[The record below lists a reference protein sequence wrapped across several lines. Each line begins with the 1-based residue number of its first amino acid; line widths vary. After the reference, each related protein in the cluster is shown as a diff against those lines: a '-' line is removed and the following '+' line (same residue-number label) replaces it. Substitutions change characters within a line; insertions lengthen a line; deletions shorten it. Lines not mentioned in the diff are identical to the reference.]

1 MSCVNPNSPEFQSI
15 LKKEPNFLL
24 AELMYQ
30 KLMGQQDVVLYDD
43 VRDLKEETPNKQS
56 KEFIGQTEN
65 WGYTSVDN
73 NMRLT
78 DKALKRLMNNP
89 DYAITDPVDMEKMAE
104 LSNAVGEKEA
114 YRDYF
119 ENNQVVR
126 TSDAVLEKIEARLE
140 TEDFDPIN
148 SITDNENGRE
158 FGLDDF
164 IKQFDN
170 TVQSINE
177 SRALDAAVK
186 MSNQLGIPFEV
197 ITQDELE
204 RLFPN
209 QPYRKNFY
217 QAGKVYLVAGAFD
230 QNSVFH
236 EFSHPIIKS
245 MSVQNPELFQS
256 LFDELAQTPLGQSII
271 NDLNADPYYNKGTKE
286 YMEEAIVRSLE
297 AINESEDVAPKGF
310 IANLFFQIK
319 QFLRKAFGKKVDVS
333 KLNSKT
339 TLRDLINMINYG
351 EEFILDTD
359 FLNKDLM
366 VMFQTDYDQLKS
378 QIKEGSAKQTQE
390 LMNNFYNIVKV
401 QLANF
406 QAKNDIF
413 KLIESQ
419 LADENRE
426 GVLNQMQQILEGL
439 ATIGSNRLV
448 KPLDSLNITGNKA
461 LDADLIEFDNK
472 INSFVKVISMADQ
485 MFDILNNKLLE
496 LQKNGV
502 KETEEFD
509 QLFAI
514 MQYND
519 DWLEKMQQWKSEFT
533 TLSRVTGGVAFT
545 EYTDPTTGVS
555 SNPIRD
561 ALDNLINK
569 LTQTKSISESVQADS
584 VIDVLYDHLND
595 HLAPI
600 KKDYLEQMAGL
611 KAAGSL
617 TQYNRLHQEYYGVTA
632 EEMAELNRLKSRPVE
647 SLTRNEEIR
656 LSDLTYK
663 SYDSQ
668 AISKEGLRARAEGRL
683 GDSSKWN
690 GLMESFLNN
699 QDMIVG
705 GFYSF
710 LMKTFNTID
719 GNANARRSEMLEGLK
734 PLLKA
739 AGYDTHWLGEG
750 KLGKDIGQV
759 NRTFQKDEYGNI
771 EEFMEWRFLSNFS
784 NYEYDLQ
791 DLRQSITFARQNY
804 TANPSEAN
812 KKVWNDAKKAL
823 ADFEENFMHRDYVQ
837 AFYDVKKKYFSTPE
851 GEKAQEALQDIF
863 DRMQI
868 IAENVDIDP
877 TNFGSVAELN
887 KLWGEYQRLHNLYD
901 VYGNEKT
908 GVAKDI
914 AEILSGYRND
924 ISEFYEWEE
933 REDAFDNAFAR
944 FSQALVDQGKLPGT
958 APYDEAVKQWLENNT
973 TIAVKEEFYQI
984 REQLVEARSLAIQPI
999 LDINNSLVDLAP
1011 IYTKVY
1017 AILKPT
1023 KDNFNQFD
1031 GNQLTPEAQL
1041 TIRDAQQT
1049 IADVKEQW
1057 IQYFGGSKDE
1067 LRKYREIEFFKERNN
1082 GRFRNE
1088 EDADF
1093 YDTFWEE
1100 MGARLA
1106 EDFGIS
1112 KSDLDFVRDIDK
1124 MLSSMTVS
1132 GLTQHYITAFMDF
1145 ANTNDESLEVFWRM
1159 FPDLELEE
1167 GDVPTSEQ
1175 IFEIISSPYWSNA
1188 LSKVNPEFKAWF
1200 ARNHYQQMADEY
1212 DSTGNFIGE
1221 YLANRPTAAWKF
1233 SIPDDM
1239 KYYETRSVIGTGI
1252 PNNFAPK
1259 GYIELD
1265 SIPRIPTRAYFR
1277 RKVKEEFNTT
1287 KIEKDYVDADGKLV
1301 LANVDNRGQWLPR
1314 DYVPG
1319 DSTSAT
1325 SAKYIDAGYKQMFE
1339 TDRAKWNL
1347 LDHLKNSHLNN
1358 QKGLDNSQKMYL
1370 SYPRYR
1376 KGEIEQYDKDYFK
1389 MKTKRFFDNFN
1400 VAEDDP
1406 EFGVYIGGSK
1416 KLGYKTLTRPIGGSY
1431 KLPMIDVSTNII
1443 DSMMDHA
1450 YSIEHFKGMRKVNSF
1465 ANVFEKTMVNMATN
1479 PQVTELEKKLN
1490 DASLL
1495 TPKTSAD
1502 KLERIKQ
1509 IRAIIDK
1516 HFKGEQISAEKTIA
1530 NLRIAKAVVGLQRW
1544 MSFTSFALD
1553 PIKSLTNYFGGKSM
1567 MWKKA
1572 AEGQL
1577 YTATDLTLTRGKSA
1591 AVMTELIKNLYSNE
1605 QVSARLQLVDILGAI
1620 PGNLKKE
1627 IGARG
1632 SKTVAQ
1638 SIMGGKFF
1646 YFDRR
1651 YLSESV
1657 PVHQFFAILSKNSFM
1672 LDGKKT
1678 TLDEAIELVDGK
1690 IQTKKGVPADMSIS
1704 YDADGNIIMGS
1715 KLKDLM
1721 NQHQSLL
1728 QKSLGIGNEFTE
1740 AEVYRTLIGK
1750 FVFFLMK
1757 FFPGMLLDRY
1767 QIRTKKGKVG
1777 QRRLNFATRRAE
1789 AGTYLSA
1796 ITLMQELISNK
1807 GRFWQFG
1814 AYSWQAKKGALQL
1827 ALAYTISMVINMLAG
1842 SFGFDDDDD
1851 GLIDFYYDPNS
1862 EGIYSQL
1869 RKSTSLPQLPLI
1881 SDKRT
1886 LVRTNRNFDPETY
1899 LKLQVLRLTLR
1910 VKREE
1915 DTFMPFNAAG
1925 TAGDLLMLNS
1935 PLSDGGG
1942 VKTIKDAAASL
1953 YQTFWLDDPDVYE
1966 RAAGPYNF
1974 QEAEQNKLWNI
1985 VLKSVGLS
1993 GSLIDPAT
2001 SIERENSDFFK

>member
-1 MSCVNPNSPEFQSI
+1 MSCVNPNSPEFQDI

-24 AELMYQ
+24 AELMYD
-30 KLMGQQDVVLYDD
+30 KLMKQSDIVLYDD
-43 VRDLKEETPNKQS
+43 VRDLKEQPTDKRS

-65 WGYTSVDN
+65 WAYSTVNSE
-73 NMRLT
+73 MRLT
-78 DKALKRLMNNP
+78 DSALARLIKNP
-89 DYAITDPVDMEKMAE
+89 SYKITDPVELEKFNE
-104 LSNAVGEKEA
+104 LANAVGEKEA

-119 ENNQVVR
+119 ENNQIIR
-126 TSDAVLEKIEARLE
+126 TSDAVIEKLDKRLE
-140 TEDFDPIN
+140 SEDFDPIN
-148 SITDNENGRE
+148 SITDILEGPE

-164 IKQFDN
+164 INQFNN
-170 TVQSINE
+170 TVQAVNE
-177 SRALDAAVK
+177 SRALDAATK
-186 MSNQLGIPFEV
+186 LSEQLNIPFEV
-197 ITQDELE
+197 ITQEEME

-209 QPYRKNFY
+209 QPFRKNFY

-245 MSVQNPELFQS
+245 MSVQNSELFQA
-256 LFDELAQTPLGQSII
+256 LFNELAQSDLGQKIV
-271 NDLNADPYYNKGTKE
+271 NDLNADPYYNAGTKE
-286 YMEEAIVRSLE
+286 YMEEAIVRALE

-310 IANLFFQIK
+310 IQNLFFQLK
-319 QFLRKAFGKKVDVS
+319 QFLRKVFGKKIDVS

-339 TLRDLINMINYG
+339 TLRELINMINYG
-351 EEFILDTD
+351 QEFILDTE

-406 QAKNDIF
+406 KAQNDIF

-426 GVLNQMQQILEGL
+426 GILNQMQQILEGL

-448 KPLDSLNITGNKA
+448 KPLDSLKITGNRA

-472 INSFVKVISMADQ
+472 INSFVKVITMADQ
-485 MFDILNNKLLE
+485 MFTVLNKKLLD

-502 KETEEFD
+502 KETSEFD

-519 DWLEKMQQWKSEFT
+519 DWLEKLQQWKNEFT
-533 TLSRVTGGVAFT
+533 TYNRVTGSVAFT
-545 EYTDPTTGVS
+545 ELIDPVTGQS

-561 ALDNLINK
+561 ALDELINK
-569 LTQTKSISESVQADS
+569 LQTTKSISESVQADS
-584 VIDVLYDHLND
+584 VIDVLYDHLNEF
-595 HLAPI
+595 LAPV
-600 KKDYLEQMAGL
+600 KKDYLEQMAAL

-617 TQYNRLHQEYYGVTA
+617 TQYNRLHQEYYGLTA
-632 EEMAELNRLKSRPVE
+632 EEMAELNRLKARPVQ

-656 LSDLTYK
+656 LSELTYK
-663 SYDSQ
+663 SFDSHV
-668 AISKEGLRARAEGRL
+668 ITKEALRARAEGRL

-690 GLMESFLNN
+690 GLLESFMNN

-719 GNANARRSEMLEGLK
+719 GNANARRAEMLEGLK

-739 AGYDTHWLGEG
+739 AGYDTAWLGEG
-750 KLGKDIGQV
+750 KLGKDIGQI
-759 NRTFQKDEYGNI
+759 NRSFQKDQYGNI
-771 EEFMEWRFLSNFS
+771 EEFMEWRFLSNFM
-784 NYEYDLQ
+784 NWEYDQ
-791 DLRQSITFARQNY
+791 QELRQNVVFAKQNY
-804 TANPSEAN
+804 ASNPTDAN
-812 KKVWNDAKKAL
+812 KDAFNAAKKAL
-823 ADFEENFMHRDYVQ
+823 QEFEENYMNRDYVQ

-877 TNFGSVAELN
+877 TNFGSVEELN
-887 KLWGEYQRLHNLYD
+887 QLWNEYQRLHNLYD
-901 VYGNEKT
+901 VNGNEKT
-908 GVAKDI
+908 GIAKDI

-933 REDAFDNAFAR
+933 REDAFENAFAR
-944 FSQALVDQGKLPGT
+944 FSQALLDQGKLPGT
-958 APYDEAVKQWLENNT
+958 AAYDDAVQQWIENNT

-984 REQLVEARSLAIQPI
+984 REQLLEARSQTVQPI
-999 LDINNSLVDLAP
+999 LDVNNSLVDLAP
-1011 IYTKVY
+1011 MYTKIY

-1031 GNQLTPEAQL
+1031 GNQLTPDAQI
-1041 TIRDAQQT
+1041 TIRDIHQT

-1057 IQYFGGSKDE
+1057 IQYFGGTKEE
-1067 LRKYREIEFFKERNN
+1067 LRKYREIEGFRDRNN
-1082 GRFRNE
+1082 GRFRTE
-1088 EDADF
+1088 EDADYYF
-1093 YDTFWEE
+1093 NFWEE
-1100 MGARLA
+1100 MQTRL
-1106 EDFGIS
+1106 EDDFGIT
-1112 KSDLDFVRDIDK
+1112 KEDLAFVRDLDK
-1124 MLSSMTVS
+1124 VLGDMSIS
-1132 GLTQHYITAFMDF
+1132 GLTQHYISTFMNF
-1145 ANTNDESLEVFWRM
+1145 ANTNDESMELFWRM
-1159 FPDLELEE
+1159 FPDLEIEE

-1175 IFEIISSPYWSNA
+1175 IYNIITSRYWSDA

-1200 ARNHYQQMADEY
+1200 ERNHYQQMADEY
-1212 DSTGNFIGE
+1212 DSTGNFVGE
-1221 YLANRPTAAWKF
+1221 SLENRPIAAWKF
-1233 SIPDDM
+1233 TIPEDN
-1239 KYYETRSVIGTGI
+1239 KYYETRSVLGTNI
-1252 PNNFAPK
+1252 PNQFAPK
-1259 GYIELD
+1259 GYIELNG
-1265 SIPRIPTRAYFR
+1265 IPRIPTRAYFR
-1277 RKVKEEFNTT
+1277 RKVKDEFRTQ
-1287 KIEKDYVDADGKLV
+1287 KIEKDYVDANGNLV
-1301 LANVDNRGQWLPR
+1301 LANVDNKDQWLPK
-1314 DYVPG
+1314 DFIPG
-1319 DSTSAT
+1319 DPNSAKD
-1325 SAKYIDAGYKQMFE
+1325 AKYIDAKYKQMF
-1339 TDRAKWNL
+1339 TNDRAKWNL

-1358 QKGLDNSQKMYL
+1358 QKGLDNSQKLYL

-1376 KGEIEQYDKDYFK
+1376 KGAVEQYDRDYFK
-1389 MKTKRFFDNFN
+1389 MKANRFMDNFR

-1416 KLGYKTLTRPIGGSY
+1416 KLGYTTLTRPIGGSY
-1431 KLPMIDVSTNII
+1431 KLPMLDVSTNII

-1465 ANVFEKTMVNMATN
+1465 AQVFEKAMVNMAAN

-1495 TPKTSAD
+1495 TPSQDVD

-1509 IRAIIDK
+1509 IRAIINK
-1516 HFKGEQISAEKTIA
+1516 HFKGEQLADPTMNKS
-1530 NLRIAKAVVGLQRW
+1530 LIAKQVVNLQRW

-1572 AEGQL
+1572 AEGNL
-1577 YTATDLTLTRGKSA
+1577 YTAKDLALTRGKSA
-1591 AVMTELIKNLYSNE
+1591 SVMTELIRKMYSNE
-1605 QVSARLQLVDILGAI
+1605 QVSAQLQLVDILGAI

-1638 SIMGGKFF
+1638 SVLGGKFF

-1657 PVHQFFAILSKNSFM
+1657 PVHQFFAILSKNSFE
-1672 LDGKKT
+1672 LNGKRT

-1690 IQTKKGVPADMSIS
+1690 LQTKAGVPADMSIS
-1704 YDADGNIIMGS
+1704 YDTNGDIVLGD

-1740 AEVYRTLIGK
+1740 AEVYRTIIGK

-1767 QIRTKKGKVG
+1767 QIRTKKGKIG
-1777 QRRLNFATRRAE
+1777 QRRLNYATRQAE

-1796 ITLMQELISNK
+1796 ITLIQELISNK
-1807 GRFWQFG
+1807 GRFWQFN

-1827 ALAYTISMVINMLAG
+1827 ALGYLISMVLNMLAT
-1842 SFGFDDDDD
+1842 STGFDDDDD
-1851 GLIDFYYDPNS
+1851 GLIDYYYDPNA

-1869 RKSTSLPQLPLI
+1869 RKSTSLPELPLI
-1881 SDKRT
+1881 SEKRT
-1886 LVRTNRNFDPETY
+1886 VVRSNRNFDPETY
-1899 LKLQVLRLTLR
+1899 MKLQLLRLTLR

-1915 DTFMPFNAAG
+1915 ETFMPFNALG
-1925 TAGDLLMLNS
+1925 TSGDLVMLNS

-1942 VKTIKDAAASL
+1942 IKTIKDVSKSI
-1953 YQTFWLDDPDVYE
+1953 YQTFWEEDPDLYE
-1966 RAAGPYNF
+1966 RAAGPYKF
-1974 QEAEQNKLWNI
+1974 QEAGENKAWNI
-1985 VLKSVGLS
+1985 ILKSMGLS

-2001 SIERENSDFFK
+2001 SIERENSDFFN